1 MPGSF
6 ASIMTLVPIYIL
18 IESIVQ
24 EVYTD
29 KW

>member
-1 MPGSF
+1 MPGIF
-6 ASIMTLVPIYIL
+6 AGIMTLVPIYIL